1 MPNFSAIRTN
11 FRNVASILRIH
22 IAKIMAVH
30 EIYGQDKVARAIQD
44 AFNLLLSA
52 AITSPTSSNNAS
64 A

>member
-1 MPNFSAIRTN
+1 
-11 FRNVASILRIH
+11 
-22 IAKIMAVH
+22 MAVR
-30 EIYGQDKVARAIQD
+30 EIYGQDKVARTIQG